1 MADWPKDLDRTTHDQ
16 VTNLLGAMHARP
28 LLLMLRGLAADLAGN
43 TDGSLVG
50 PDGLASI
57 HRLKSEAGLMG
68 FARLSAACGA
78 FDDVHAG
85 HGPAGSAIPELR
97 SAIASAL
104 LIMDD
109 LTGPADL
116 GQASR

>member
-1 MADWPKDLDRTTHDQ
+1 MADSPKDLDRTTHDQ
-16 VTNLLGAMHARP
+16 VTNLLGANHARS
-28 LLLMLRGLAADLAGN
+28 LLLILRGLVASLAGCA
-43 TDGSLVG
+43 DGSLVG

-78 FDDVHAG
+78 FDDVDAS

-97 SAIASAL
+97 SAIASVL
-104 LIMDD
+104 LITDE
-109 LTGPADL
+109 LTGPDDG
-116 GQASR
+116 GQATR